1 MLHSNHYNI
10 GYHLIGVRHLLTF
23 VISFFVG
30 QLEVRVMVLN
40 STFNNIISFCYIVTV
55 SFIGGGNRTLTSLCV
70 LSSTTRHEQDSNSQR
85 EW

>member
-1 MLHSNHYNI
+1 MLHSNDSNI
-10 GYHLIGVRHLLTF
+10 GYHLIGVRHLKLLSF
-23 VISFFVG
+23 HFFVG

-40 STFNNIISFCYIVTV
+40 DTFCNIISFFYVVAV

-70 LSSTTRHEQDSNSQR
+70 LSSTTHNEQDSNSQR